1 MPKYTASRLRTL
13 IADASRPGSLAA
25 RARQRRWLAFEAAF
39 PEFADMSVI
48 DLGGTADFWA
58 AVPRRPA
65 HLTVLNPAV
74 GSESLLPW
82 AELVVGDA
90 CLPPDALTGRSFDL
104 VYSNSTIEHVGG
116 HSRRH
121 LFAGAVRRLGD
132 HQWIQTP
139 YRYFPIEPHFVI
151 PWFQHLPVAARCTIA
166 ARWPLMPSQFPTEPT
181 EIREEVME
189 IELLSIAEMEAYFPE
204 ATIEFE
210 RVAGMVKSLIAL
222 R

>member
-1 MPKYTASRLRTL
+1 VPKNTASGLRAL

-25 RARQRRWLAFEAAF
+25 RARERRWTAFEAAF

-58 AVPRRPA
+58 SVPRRPA
-65 HLTVLNPAV
+65 HLTVLNPAA
-74 GSESLLPW
+74 GSEALLPW
-82 AELVVGDA
+82 AELVTGDA
-90 CLPPDALTGRSFDL
+90 CLPPDTLAGRSFDL

-116 HSRRH
+116 HSRRQ
-121 LFAGAVRRLGD
+121 LFAGVVRRLGD
-132 HQWIQTP
+132 HMWVQTP
-139 YRYFPIEPHFVI
+139 YRYFPIEPHFVF
-151 PWFQHLPVAARCTIA
+151 PWFQHLPVAARCSVA

-181 EIREEVME
+181 KIKEEVME
-189 IELLSIAEMEAYFPE
+189 IDLLSITEMEAYFPE